1 MDAQENAEK
10 IIMAKLKML
19 EKQATKF
26 ENQVNDV
33 LKEIAT
39 IDKENK
45 ALIAKGDADSLKKV
59 EDNKVKIKEL
69 HQKIKQIN
77 KEKEAAIGCE
87 LNLGFRDDSNLR
99 PKVDI

>member
-10 IIMAKLKML
+10 IILAKLKML

-26 ENQVNDV
+26 ENQVSDV
-33 LKEIAT
+33 LKEIAS

-45 ALIAKGDADSLKKV
+45 TLTAKGDSESLKQV
-59 EDNKVKIKEL
+59 EANKIKIKEL
-69 HQKIKQIN
+69 HHKIKQIN
-77 KEKEAAIGCE
+77 KDKEKAIGCE

>member
-45 ALIAKGDADSLKKV
+45 ALIAKGDADSLKNV
-59 EDNKVKIKEL
+59 ED
-69 HQKIKQIN
+69 N

>member
-1 MDAQENAEK
+1 MQTH
-10 IIMAKLKML
+10 
-19 EKQATKF
+19 Q
-26 ENQVNDV
+26 
-33 LKEIAT
+33 
-39 IDKENK
+39 
-45 ALIAKGDADSLKKV
+45 
-59 EDNKVKIKEL
+59 EDNKEKIKEL

>member
-45 ALIAKGDADSLKKV
+45 ALIAKGDADTS
-59 EDNKVKIKEL
+59 
-69 HQKIKQIN
+69 
-77 KEKEAAIGCE
+77 
-87 LNLGFRDDSNLR
+87 RR
-99 PKVDI
+99 

>member
-10 IIMAKLKML
+10 IILAKLKML

-45 ALIAKGDADSLKKV
+45 AAEPQVNL
-59 EDNKVKIKEL
+59 DNITHTGGGIDE
-69 HQKIKQIN
+69 
-77 KEKEAAIGCE
+77 
-87 LNLGFRDDSNLR
+87 
-99 PKVDI
+99 

>member
-10 IIMAKLKML
+10 IILAKLKML
-19 EKQATKF
+19 EKQATKY

-33 LKEIAT
+33 LKEMAS

-45 ALIAKGDADSLKKV
+45 VLIAKGDTESLKQV
-59 EDNKVKIKEL
+59 EANKEKIKEL
-69 HQKIKQIN
+69 HKEIKQIN
-77 KEKEAAIGCE
+77 KDKETAIGCE

>member
-10 IIMAKLKML
+10 IILAKLKML
-19 EKQATKF
+19 EKQATKY

-33 LKEIAT
+33 LKEMAS

-45 ALIAKGDADSLKKV
+45 VLIAKGDTESLKQV
-59 EDNKVKIKEL
+59 EANKEKIKEL
-69 HQKIKQIN
+69 HKKIKQIN
-77 KEKEAAIGCE
+77 KDKETAIGCE
-87 LNLGFRDDSNLR
+87 LNLGFTDDSNLR

>member
-45 ALIAKGDADSLKKV
+45 
-59 EDNKVKIKEL
+59 
-69 HQKIKQIN
+69 
-77 KEKEAAIGCE
+77 
-87 LNLGFRDDSNLR
+87 
-99 PKVDI
+99 